1 MEKAGLVEE
10 HSEPVVIVAGRADGF
25 AKREGPDA
33 QSFPSL
39 GDRRTPCEEML
50 GTGIAMAA
58 QAAWAE
64 VVWERGKG
72 HVAEVIA
79 RSEG

>member
-10 HSEPVVIVAGRADGF
+10 HSEPVIIGTGRANGLTE
-25 AKREGPDA
+25 RERPDA

-39 GDRRTPCEEML
+39 GDRRTPCEKML
-50 GTGIAMAA
+50 GAGIAMAA

-72 HVAEVIA
+72 HVAEVITW
-79 RSEG
+79 SEG